1 MNITIT
7 SDLLNPIAEIGEG
20 YIINKGLD
28 YSIGFR
34 MQLPLIHSLND
45 DGFDSIIEKMS
56 LALNG
61 LPPGII
67 VQRSDLFYPATPKLS
82 LEERSKISYHDIR
95 VMNGKAVMMNES
107 YMFFTLLADKEQQ
120 KSLGNTLMH
129 SLLYFAK
136 TGKNKGLLTK
146 KHYSDQE
153 ISVFL
158 SAVRN
163 FIATVESAVNGL
175 RFYRLSKNQMI
186 ELICG
191 RFRMLNLN
199 NPVRLGE
206 VPDIS
211 DHKDRV
217 RIGDRYLNIIS
228 MLGDGLPPK
237 VNSCKEDPSYSGAN
251 AVLAV
256 SNLFDLGFNIDTPHI
271 ITQAIYTVD
280 QESVYKNI
288 ERKRKIMKGAGSEA
302 SENHHNA
309 NNIELVQQEVQGA
322 KSDKFVRLHFG
333 IMLITEMDNE
343 SYYNDSLENIKSR
356 LENMKIKYSLNNGNT
371 LGYYYA
377 YHPGNAADIADMD
390 KCLVLSQH
398 AATFGFYESNREMH
412 ATKGVLVSERK
423 TGFPYEL
430 DFWEHPAIN
439 SRNMFIIGPTGTG
452 KSVLMNHL
460 VRSYLDHGDH
470 VLLADVGGSYARLC
484 KLYGGMNM
492 VFSEENKVQFNPFL
506 IVEKKADGSFGSIK
520 AEDVEFITLLL
531 YTAWQS
537 ANSKSKI
544 TSEDHATLSGT
555 IMRYYEYLG
564 ENKDE
569 LPCFTGYY
577 QFFRKSITT
586 DSLYKDVSSTT
597 FNRES
602 FLLVMSRFIEKSK
615 GYDGTEFQEG
625 DLGYLF
631 NCSVNPDIFN
641 NRFVVF
647 ELDQIKD
654 NVILFPITYYI
665 LTNVVLKRL
674 MNAKKKGLRLYYIID
689 EAWVLLSGK
698 YGDVSFFIEYA
709 FRTFRKHGGSATLV
723 TQGITDITNNEKI
736 GIAVNDNCDIKIFKK
751 QPADKKHLFQQAM
764 NLSDHNLSLLYSQ
777 ADKHKEF
784 YISFKDEASVL
795 KLNLSNYTLGVY
807 TTKAEEVKWINEDL
821 ERTGSLEATLQNFE
835 DFKESN

>member
-1 MNITIT
+1 MRTTIT

-20 YIINKGLD
+20 FIINKGLD
-28 YSIGFR
+28 YSVGFR
-34 MQLPLIHSLND
+34 LQLPLIHSLSD
-45 DGFDSIIEKMS
+45 EGFDSIIEKMTS
-56 LALNG
+56 ALNG
-61 LPPGII
+61 LPQGII

-95 VMNGKAVMMNES
+95 EMNGKAVMMSES
-107 YMFFTLLADKEQQ
+107 YIFFTLIADKEQK
-120 KSLGNTLMH
+120 KSLGNTIMH
-129 SLLYFAK
+129 TLLNFAK
-136 TGKNKGLLTK
+136 TGENKGLLSK
-146 KHYSDQE
+146 KHYSEQE
-153 ISVFL
+153 FSTFL
-158 SAVRN
+158 SAIRN
-163 FIATVESAVNGL
+163 FVATVESASSGL
-175 RFYRLSKNQMI
+175 RFYRLSKKQME
-186 ELICG
+186 ELIYG

-199 NPVRLGE
+199 NTVRPGE

-217 RIGDRYLNIIS
+217 RIADRYLNIIS

-237 VNSCKEDPSYSGAN
+237 VNSCREDAAYSGAN

-271 ITQAIYTVD
+271 ITQAVYTVD
-280 QESVYKNI
+280 QESVFKSI
-288 ERKRKIMKGAGSEA
+288 EKKRKIMKGAGNEA

-309 NNIELVQQEVQGA
+309 SNIELIQQEVQGA
-322 KSDKFVRLHFG
+322 KSDKFVRLHYG
-333 IMLITEMDNE
+333 IMLITEMGNE

-390 KCLVLSQH
+390 KSLVLSQH

-412 ATKGVLVSERK
+412 GTQGVLVSERK
-423 TGFPYEL
+423 TGYPYEL

-484 KLYGGMNM
+484 RLYGGMNM
-492 VFSEENKVQFNPFL
+492 VFSEENKVRFNPFL
-506 IVEKKADGSFGSIK
+506 IAERQKDGLFGTLK
-520 AEDVEFITLLL
+520 AEDIEFITLLL

-537 ANSKSKI
+537 ANSKAKI

-555 IMRYYEYLG
+555 IMRYYEYL
-564 ENKDE
+564 EQNVE
-569 LPCFTGYY
+569 EVPCFTGYY

-586 DSLYKDVSSTT
+586 DSLYKDISSTT

-602 FLLVMSRFIEKSK
+602 FLLVMSRFIEKSE
-615 GYDGTEFQEG
+615 GFDGTLFQDG

-631 NCSVNPDIFN
+631 NCAENPDIFN

-674 MNAKKKGLRLYYIID
+674 MKAKKLGLRLYYIID

-709 FRTFRKHGGSATLV
+709 YRTFRKHGGSATLV
-723 TQGITDITNNEKI
+723 TQGITDITSNEKI
-736 GIAVNDNCDIKIFKK
+736 GTAVNDNCDIKIFKK
-751 QPADKKHLFQQAM
+751 QPAEKKQLFQQVM

-777 ADKHKEF
+777 VDKHREF

-807 TTKAEEVKWINEDL
+807 TTRAEEVKWINEDL
-821 ERTGSLEATLQNFE
+821 EKTGNLEATLQNFE
-835 DFKESN
+835 HLKVK

>member
-1 MNITIT
+1 MV
-7 SDLLNPIAEIGEG
+7 
-20 YIINKGLD
+20 IN
-28 YSIGFR
+28 
-34 MQLPLIHSLND
+34 
-45 DGFDSIIEKMS
+45 
-56 LALNG
+56 
-61 LPPGII
+61 
-67 VQRSDLFYPATPKLS
+67 
-82 LEERSKISYHDIR
+82 
-95 VMNGKAVMMNES
+95 
-107 YMFFTLLADKEQQ
+107 
-120 KSLGNTLMH
+120 
-129 SLLYFAK
+129 
-136 TGKNKGLLTK
+136 
-146 KHYSDQE
+146 
-153 ISVFL
+153 
-158 SAVRN
+158 
-163 FIATVESAVNGL
+163 
-175 RFYRLSKNQMI
+175 
-186 ELICG
+186 
-191 RFRMLNLN
+191 
-199 NPVRLGE
+199 
-206 VPDIS
+206 
-211 DHKDRV
+211 
-217 RIGDRYLNIIS
+217 
-228 MLGDGLPPK
+228 
-237 VNSCKEDPSYSGAN
+237 
-251 AVLAV
+251 
-256 SNLFDLGFNIDTPHI
+256 
-271 ITQAIYTVD
+271 
-280 QESVYKNI
+280 
-288 ERKRKIMKGAGSEA
+288 
-302 SENHHNA
+302 
-309 NNIELVQQEVQGA
+309 
-322 KSDKFVRLHFG
+322 
-333 IMLITEMDNE
+333 
-343 SYYNDSLENIKSR
+343 SR
-356 LENMKIKYSLNNGNT
+356 LVDY
-371 LGYYYA
+371 
-377 YHPGNAADIADMD
+377 D
-390 KCLVLSQH
+390 
-398 AATFGFYESNREMH
+398 SNREMH

-835 DFKESN
+835 HFKESN